1 LQHALL
7 FEEGK
12 VNSDNN
18 FMQVLDRITIPEYKL
33 IEQVNIIRATEKRL
47 DNGIPV
53 YSINAGTQE
62 LVKVELQFR
71 AGIVQQSE
79 ALVASSTN
87 AMLNE
92 GTDRYSAA
100 EIADLID
107 YYGAFLETDCGQDFA
122 SVNIYTLNKHIAH
135 VLPVLENIVKNSVFP
150 DNELGIYVQNKK
162 QKFLV
167 NNKKVDTIARKR
179 FKSLIF
185 GEKHHYGYN
194 VKLEDYDSL
203 SREHLIYFYNRFY
216 RSGNCRII
224 VAGKVND
231 DVFSMLNRH
240 FGGSDWNDLL
250 PVTPGDG
257 SSIAPVQEKKH
268 LIYKE
273 DAVQSAIRVGKLL
286 FNKTHPDYKAMQV
299 LNTALGGYFGSRL
312 MMNIREDKGYT
323 YGIGSGMV
331 SLQHAGYFFISTE
344 VGVDVCGKAIDEINN
359 ELERMIKEPLGEDE
373 MLLVRNYLL
382 GAFLRSVDGPFA
394 LAEKF
399 KSIMEYG
406 LGYDYFEQF
415 LNTVKTITPEEL
427 QALAKK
433 YLDPSS
439 MQELVVGKRE

>member
-1 LQHALL
+1 
-7 FEEGK
+7 
-12 VNSDNN
+12 
-18 FMQVLDRITIPEYKL
+18 MQVIDRKTTPEYKL

-53 YSINAGTQE
+53 YTINAGTQE
-62 LVKVELQFR
+62 LVKIELQFK
-71 AGIVQQSE
+71 AGIVHQTE

-92 GTDRYSAA
+92 GTAKYSAS
-100 EIADLID
+100 EIADMVD
-107 YYGAFLETDCGQDFA
+107 YYGAFLETDCGQDFG
-122 SVNIYTLNKHIAH
+122 SVNLYTLNKHLAA
-135 VLPVLENIVKNSVFP
+135 VLPVVEDVVKNSVFP
-150 DNELGIYVQNKK
+150 DTELSIYLENKK

-167 NNKKVDTIARKR
+167 NSKKVDSVARKK
-179 FKSLIF
+179 FKALIF

-194 VKLEDYDSL
+194 VKLDDYNEIG
-203 SREHLIYFYNRFY
+203 REHLLYFFHRFY

-224 VAGKVND
+224 VAGKVD
-231 DVFSMLNRH
+231 DTIIELLNSH
-240 FGGSDWNDLL
+240 FGGMDWQSERAVMEVDSSAILSDK
-250 PVTPGDG
+250 
-257 SSIAPVQEKKH
+257 EKKH
-268 LIYKE
+268 IIYKE

-323 YGIGSGMV
+323 YGIGSGII
-331 SLQHAGYFFISTE
+331 SLQHSGYFFISTE
-344 VGVDVCGKAIDEINN
+344 VGVDVCGKALDEIYH
-359 ELERMIKEPLGEDE
+359 ELEKLHTEPIPEEE

-399 KSIMEYG
+399 KSVMEYG

-415 LNTVKTITPEEL
+415 LHTVKTVTPAEL
-427 QALAKK
+427 QDLAKK
-433 YLDPSS
+433 HLAPGD
-439 MQELVVGKRE
+439 MIELVVGRKN